1 MSGTGLA
8 PRAAGMLMLLS
19 NATGSAPSEVDLEVQ
34 GAPRAG
40 GKMLFMVDLR
50 MLLFFNGLFESVA
63 GESERRGKLI
73 DVKIRLLRAVGRS
86 AQ

>member
-1 MSGTGLA
+1 
-8 PRAAGMLMLLS
+8 
-19 NATGSAPSEVDLEVQ
+19 VDLEVQ

-63 GESERRGKLI
+63 GKSKRKDKLI
-73 DVKIRLLRAVGRS
+73 AVKVRLLPAVGRS